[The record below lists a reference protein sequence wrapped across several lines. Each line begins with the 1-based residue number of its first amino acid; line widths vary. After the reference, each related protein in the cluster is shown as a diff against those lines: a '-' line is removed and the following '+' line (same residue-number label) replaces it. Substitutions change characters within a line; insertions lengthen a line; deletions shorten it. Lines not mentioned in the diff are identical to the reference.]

1 MIEEFL
7 TWLHLL
13 NLVAHQNQVLTSQS
27 LSNVIFIAYIVT
39 IRKSY
44 LFGAAFLLC
53 ELVTMTGF
61 IPENLDAPIYGLSY
75 YCVILSAWLSIAGIH
90 IRLSRNK
97 NTLICCAIMIAF
109 LLLMAWDSYINAY
122 NQTFIWS
129 HYEDFILCIH
139 GGIII
144 SLYSNR
150 FIIDRLVGE
159 LSNLLSLWRFNVTRA
174 HFCYTVRKSNQG
186 KWQ

>member
-7 TWLHLL
+7 LWVQLL
-13 NLVAHQNQVLTSQS
+13 SQAVQSQQVLINQSQS
-27 LSNVIFIAYIVT
+27 DVIFIAYIVT

-44 LFGAAFLLC
+44 LFGAAFLLSLIVSISNIVPTSLPF
-53 ELVTMTGF
+53 EVFGVVF
-61 IPENLDAPIYGLSY
+61 YSLSL
-75 YCVILSAWLSIAGIH
+75 LSWCAISYFH
-90 IRLSRNK
+90 ITRTDNK

-109 LLLMAWDSYINAY
+109 LLLMAWDSYVNAY

-139 GGIII
+139 VGIII

-159 LSNLLSLWRFNVTRA
+159 FGNLLGLWRFNVTRA

>member
-7 TWLHLL
+7 TWLELL
-13 NLVAHQNQVLTSQS
+13 NQSALQDLLATNQSQS
-27 LSNVIFIAYIVT
+27 NLIFIAYIVT

-44 LFGAAFLLC
+44 LFGAAFLLS
-53 ELVTMTGF
+53 EVVGVVDVVPVSL
-61 IPENLDAPIYGLSY
+61 PIEVYGLTFFCAYLLTWS
-75 YCVILSAWLSIAGIH
+75 VIASLH
-90 IRLSRNK
+90 ITRTDNK

-109 LLLMAWDSYINAY
+109 LLLMAWDSYVNAY

-129 HYEDFILCIH
+129 HYEDIILCIH
-139 GGIII
+139 VGIII

-150 FIIDRLVGE
+150 FIIDRVVGE
-159 LSNLLSLWRFNVTRA
+159 FSNLLSLWRFNVTRS